1 MDAAA
6 EKDDWITAPAA
17 TATAEKDDWV
27 TAPAAK
33 AEHWAA
39 PEGGEF
45 GDLAAQSTAPAAP
58 QGQIA
63 ADLNSVGQG
72 LVSGAGSAI
81 AGAGRIA
88 QAGSGPSAARV
99 LAALNLVDEG
109 KNRDAYQKLSDVER
123 QQVGAYRGSRPEDKQ
138 AQRDALQQ
146 TIADYDKPN
155 AVTRAGMAV
164 EDAAPKMFPVEP
176 QNEGIQTGVGRLI
189 GGAAPALAAGA
200 VGGPVG
206 VLASL
211 ATIGSQ
217 AFDGAYQ
224 DAVSKGATHDDA
236 DDAAGKS
243 ALAQAALMV
252 APVGRLLQRVPMPMR
267 DGLTATLV
275 NLGQHGVEFGSA
287 NALGTFANNYVAQ
300 QSYDPSRSLT
310 QGTGHA
316 ALEGAIAGLVI
327 PVAASAVRGT
337 RQPAATIGD
346 IAKAPDID
354 GAIAAAGEAAR
365 APADTQFERLNW
377 GDIFTPQAAT
387 GANDIYPN
395 PRARTPTAI
404 DAPSFMPPG
413 AQVPADVVEA
423 TRPDFIPPAP
433 ASASE
438 AVAIETGTPAGPS
451 TQIMRQGTTAP
462 GTSILNSNSAQS
474 PTRAAND
481 VNPLLP
487 PPANDAEAYPAW
499 NASKSQQ
506 STVTAQANPSKAQTL
521 AGNTAP
527 PADIILTP
535 TQTVQAASSQPAS
548 TPQSV
553 GAAASRDMTHP
564 SQIEMPA
571 DEFAANRLQGETER
585 LAAPPR
591 TNDQTIYVPGT
602 KPTLAEVSGDP
613 RTAMDQAYNA
623 QQPEAMGEHTAR
635 ANKNADAVADYYA
648 DTAGSAQE
656 LLRMERAKDER
667 AAANINQ
674 IFGSPDDIR
683 PPADATP
690 VIEGI
695 DNVLDHPRQQERG
708 AVTSLLTNLR
718 DRFFNNDGTMKTDPY
733 SLYGIRDHIGDL
745 LNGVGNT
752 ETSSAARV
760 VERELMQIRDGVDQ
774 AIENAVPGFA
784 KFRAEYSRDSGEI
797 SAKKMLQEAR
807 LSLLSGTAQHI
818 TPAKWF
824 TFMRNVVEGRSDPFD
839 PASHLSEAQMD
850 RLWNITDHLKRST
863 LIDAGKPRGSWTS
876 MMQEWGG
883 KFARLGAHG
892 VAGYTFPVA
901 GNLGVE
907 MLIAA
912 NRKRNVSREM
922 NRLLNPDLGQQA
934 P

>member
-1 MDAAA
+1 MMAAE

-17 TATAEKDDWV
+17 TAEKDDWV
-27 TAPAAK
+27 TAPPAPAQ
-33 AEHWAA
+33 HWAA
-39 PEGGEF
+39 PAGGEF
-45 GDLAAQSTAPAAP
+45 GDLDAQSQAPGASALGDIASATAQGAKEGFGTSPIGMSPQTDQALVKAGVFNAPDEYNPLKGINRALIGGGAAL
-58 QGQIA
+58 G
-63 ADLNSVGQG
+63 DLAIRSGSALVGAYQHGISQAGESVGLPQ
-72 LVSGAGSAI
+72 L
-81 AGAGRIA
+81 GRD
-88 QAGSGPSAARV
+88 
-99 LAALNLVDEG
+99 LAAL
-109 KNRDAYQKLSDVER
+109 
-123 QQVGAYRGSRPEDKQ
+123 PE
-138 AQRDALQQ
+138 A
-146 TIADYDKPN
+146 
-155 AVTRAGMAV
+155 
-164 EDAAPKMFPVEP
+164 FP
-176 QNEGIQTGVGRLI
+176 TGDFH
-189 GGAAPALAAGA
+189 GGAAMPVAGIKAAAMETEQRLAAA
-200 VGGPVG
+200 KVS
-206 VLASL
+206 A
-211 ATIGSQ
+211 IG
-217 AFDGAYQ
+217 
-224 DAVSKGATHDDA
+224 
-236 DDAAGKS
+236 
-243 ALAQAALMV
+243 
-252 APVGRLLQRVPMPMR
+252 
-267 DGLTATLV
+267 
-275 NLGQHGVEFGSA
+275 
-287 NALGTFANNYVAQ
+287 
-300 QSYDPSRSLT
+300 
-310 QGTGHA
+310 
-316 ALEGAIAGLVI
+316 
-327 PVAASAVRGT
+327 
-337 RQPAATIGD
+337 AAT
-346 IAKAPDID
+346 DID
-354 GAIAAAGEAAR
+354 GAIAAAGEAAA
-365 APADTQFERLNW
+365 APVSAK
-377 GDIFTPQAAT
+377 AA
-387 GANDIYPN
+387 A
-395 PRARTPTAI
+395 AI
-404 DAPSFMPPG
+404 P
-413 AQVPADVVEA
+413 DVVESPQVRLLRQTESA
-423 TRPDFIPPAP
+423 ILRRVGGDESLLTDAEGVRLSNIRAKMDEMQGPKEAGAP
-433 ASASE
+433 AAVDPTAAVDTGSGAPVDPTADSAAAPIPAGWS
-438 AVAIETGTPAGPS
+438 VDDRFGQTGQAPDAGAAPAGP
-451 TQIMRQGTTAP
+451 ITASQVQRRD
-462 GTSILNSNSAQS
+462 GVGFNEAS
-474 PTRAAND
+474 RR
-481 VNPLLP
+481 
-487 PPANDAEAYPAW
+487 AEAE
-499 NASKSQQ
+499 NA
-506 STVTAQANPSKAQTL
+506 AA
-521 AGNTAP
+521 AP
-527 PADIILTP
+527 
-535 TQTVQAASSQPAS
+535 V
-548 TPQSV
+548 PQSA

-564 SQIEMPA
+564 SQIEMPP

-591 TNDQTIYVPGT
+591 TNDQTIYIPGT

-797 SAKKMLQEAR
+797 AAKKMLQEAR

-850 RLWNITDHLKRST
+850 RLWNITDQLKRST

-883 KFARLGAHG
+883 RFARVAAHG
-892 VAGYTFPVA
+892 IAASTFPVV

-907 MLIAA
+907 MGVAGL
-912 NRKRNVSREM
+912 RKRSVTREM
-922 NRLLNPDLGQQA
+922 NRVLNPDLGQQ
-934 P
+934 PTP